1 MWTWKTEQA
10 ADWSMQAGI
19 TYGEIRSDAA
29 KERLDPAADL
39 EQDTWVSTRCI
50 RADARVP
57 CNGSVAA
64 ASRGVRLAP
73 GKLVWLVL
81 AAMII

>member
-1 MWTWKTEQA
+1 
-10 ADWSMQAGI
+10 MQAGI
-19 TYGEIRSDAA
+19 TYGEIRSRVPA
-29 KERLDPAADL
+29 KGRLDPTADL
-39 EQDTWVSTRCI
+39 EQDAWVSTRCI

-81 AAMII
+81 AAMMI